1 MFFLSREEINLEQER
16 LEMTS
21 SMKADS
27 LANWEDEEELGR
39 SEPLNIPLPTPETRR
54 EDGAV
59 ALQAS
64 ACNAK
69 FCWLADTFL
78 IETFEFSSSI
88 REVNSSMRSFS
99 VEICSDS

>member
-1 MFFLSREEINLEQER
+1 
-16 LEMTS
+16 
-21 SMKADS
+21 MKGDS

-39 SEPLNIPLPTPETRR
+39 SEPVNGPLPRPEMKR

-64 ACNAK
+64 ACKAK
-69 FCWLADTFL
+69 LCWLADTFL
-78 IETFEFSSSI
+78 VDIFEFSSSI
-88 REVNSSMRSFS
+88 RDVNSSIRSFR